1 VDIWYWVEHP
11 LIRPRQE
18 NSHEPVEVTQLSDE
32 EKKYKDERKA
42 FSILTQALPKKILHQ
57 YEVCE
62 TAYDLWNLLKMRC
75 EGDER
80 AFKIRQDQLKKEFEA
95 FCHFGNEPLRDMQSR
110 FYHLMNELRKHQIN
124 YTTPELIERFA
135 DALPPHWTQYVDM
148 LKELGQYESL
158 SIADFFRKLE
168 NREIEESRK
177 AKRTP
182 LPQNPDVY
190 HAGIPTTSN
199 PTTSTRPQTAFVS
212 SMVNDPFACNQPQQT
227 IPDSMLNYTSSYSFI
242 PPYPQ
247 PANTFVQPN
256 SCNSQQTAYVT
267 ANTLMSHPSTTNLGN
282 VTIEVAKEHVAL
294 LSAFVTSYNDLVAG
308 NIGNINLTKEDYAQV
323 DKDEME
329 LMDIQWAFASVV
341 RRAENFME
349 RTGRND

>member
-1 VDIWYWVEHP
+1 MSWNYLTQIVRPEHLQQQQTQPQVTNPYVVANAMNPPQQASVVRPYCPFSAPSQPQQIANSASPWALVANSQVQSVQSMLQSDNETGSSNKAPKMLHLNEYHSWKGRIQRHIEGIDVDIWYWVEHP

-18 NSHEPVEVTQLSDE
+18 NSHEPVELTQLSDE
-32 EKKYKDERKA
+32 EKKKYKDERKA
-42 FSILTQALPKKILHQ
+42 FSILTQALPKEILHQ

-62 TAYDLWNLLKMRC
+62 TAYDLWNLLKTRC

-158 SIADFFRKLE
+158 SIADFLRKLE

-212 SMVNDPFACNQPQQT
+212 SMVNDPFACNPPQ
-227 IPDSMLNYTSSYSFI
+227 
-242 PPYPQ
+242 
-247 PANTFVQPN
+247 
-256 SCNSQQTAYVT
+256 
-267 ANTLMSHPSTTNLGN
+267 
-282 VTIEVAKEHVAL
+282 
-294 LSAFVTSYNDLVAG
+294 
-308 NIGNINLTKEDYAQV
+308 
-323 DKDEME
+323 
-329 LMDIQWAFASVV
+329 
-341 RRAENFME
+341 
-349 RTGRND
+349 